1 LKKALII
8 NYHQITQKDDKT
20 NTFGRIYSIT
30 QKNFELQMKAL
41 KNCNIKVASLHEI
54 IENKIDEEFC
64 VALTIDDCN
73 ISDFNIVFPLL
84 KQFGYTATFF
94 LSTQNVG
101 KNGVTWEQYR
111 QIAVQGF
118 DIGSHGIS
126 HRDLTLINYNEI
138 NIELEQSKNIIEN
151 NINKSI
157 SLFSLPFGMYN
168 SKIKKMAYNIGYKA
182 ILTTQFNFTYPSK
195 KPFVIKRWSVKMN
208 TSIKDFRNIIQ
219 NNKFTIQKYI
229 YTSAI
234 KKKILYF
241 FGSSIINKVNTFTNK
256 YFLSL

>member
-1 LKKALII
+1 LKEALII
-8 NYHQITQKDDKT
+8 NYHKIIQKADKT
-20 NTFGRIYSIT
+20 NTFGEIYSIT

-41 KNCNIKVASLHEI
+41 KDCNIKVASLNEI

-73 ISDFNIVFPLL
+73 LSDYRIVFPIL
-84 KQFGYTATFF
+84 KQLGYTATFF

-111 QIAVQGF
+111 QMAVQGF
-118 DIGSHGIS
+118 DIGSHGMS
-126 HRDLTLINYNEI
+126 HRDLTLINHDEI
-138 NIELEQSKNIIEN
+138 NIELEQSKYIIEN

-168 SKIKKMAYNIGYKA
+168 SHIKKLAHKIGYKA
-182 ILTTQFNFTYPSK
+182 ILTTQFNFIYPSE

-208 TSIKDFRNIIQ
+208 TSINDFRNIIQ
-219 NNKFTIQKYI
+219 NHKFTVQKHI
-229 YTSAI
+229 CISAI
-234 KKKILYF
+234 KKKFLYC
-241 FGSSIINKVNTFTNK
+241 FGSSIINKANTFINK